1 MTSDMSR
8 KLQFMLCDLEINQL
22 QTILVPSKRHD
33 RREWDQIRVNVSVN
47 CPWYKS
53 FCASFKSGRK
63 NKRPKHDTLIKR
75 QHVLSALNRLLSG
88 KPKGTIYENRILDVA
103 RGIKL

>member
-33 RREWDQIRVNVSVN
+33 RREWDCVRVNVSVN
-47 CPWYKS
+47 CKWYRS
-53 FCASFKSGRK
+53 FCSIHASKRGVRRGRF
-63 NKRPKHDTLIKR
+63 DTIVRRRETLKD
-75 QHVLSALNRLLSG
+75 LDRLLSG
-88 KPKGTIYENRILDVA
+88 HPRGGVYEERILEA
-103 RGIKL
+103 AKRIKI